1 MCIWKHWIFSNA
13 TILVVCVVNNRERL
27 LYFVSHSLSWNFP
40 SFFSI
45 AFSPPTPL
53 SLSFSHKNNIFNV
66 CFDKS
71 TPRFS
76 DTNLL
81 VPKICFFFRFHSAK
95 VWNICLWKWFSF
107 SIMKARKIYIDDF
120 ESLLHVMWT
129 AWVCG
134 CELLCK
140 NLMTKST
147 YICIGKY
154 NPAGRQVVIKLVVF
168 RPPTELSQSHHNLTV
183 SQWKHFISNECVF
196 FC

>member
-81 VPKICFFFRFHSAK
+81 VPKICFFSTPFSQSMTYLPLEMIFFQHYESAK
-95 VWNICLWKWFSF
+95 DLYRWFRDVIACDVNCVGVWVWIIMWKSDDKINIH
-107 SIMKARKIYIDDF
+107 M
-120 ESLLHVMWT
+120 H
-129 AWVCG
+129 
-134 CELLCK
+134 
-140 NLMTKST
+140 
-147 YICIGKY
+147 
-154 NPAGRQVVIKLVVF
+154 RQIQPS
-168 RPPTELSQSHHNLTV
+168 RPPSSHQTGG
-183 SQWKHFISNECVF
+183 F
-196 FC
+196 